1 MTLIMSTQGKD
12 TDQLLTFSKQDQ
24 QLLCEYEIDEI
35 EANIKLTF
43 SAPQYTI
50 NNNRYSILNDHGD
63 WIDVLLP
70 AQRKIDDETQLL
82 QVIQNLSDT
91 NYKYEVDNDYFLN
104 NNKLKF
110 KATGFKAL
118 KSDDHYFCKAFG
130 LVKGTI
136 YERDTQ
142 GFITATNILYPYIY
156 KYICINCYDIQDYT
170 LIDQGQKRYLL
181 LKQFRTWNAGTIT
194 QVTSDIIVTFQINQL
209 IKGFRVQFQD
219 EMYQD
224 LQLNGDEYT
233 LELYINK
240 SKKVLMRIQQQE
252 EARILREQEFEYKK
266 QIEQQRQ
273 AAIQQQY
280 IEQEQQ
286 AQQEA
291 QNIYFQQESD
301 LQKQEDIWRSKQRIP
316 NDNEFTRYINQN
328 YDLLQSKKSQKVKLS
343 KMFKKKQLKAQ
354 QFLLGVQQ
362 LDEEIEELEES
373 RLQLLI
379 SQNKNDVKMSVQDLG
394 DTAEGHFPKVVKRD
408 PDEQI
413 ALSDRLT
420 IQGPLSINE
429 LNDSVHPPVV
439 KVDPNE
445 VIPQQELQ
453 PQQQSQHPQIVKI
466 DPTDQII
473 NTDQSDIQVVD
484 SGTTQRQQTQQ
495 REQEIINQ
503 PEQPSSWN
511 LTTNQNNIPIIKN
524 ENQIQDTLLE
534 DEFSYLDNEF
544 QKLESQNQQM
554 ETQLIELQRHFDKQ
568 EQIKREKTEQK
579 YLSIIEQLRQIQ
591 TKDDMYNFIERN
603 PDYEEF
609 INNFEKR
616 EVAYFINE
624 RQQAEQRIKNNL
636 KYLRQVQHEVI
647 QDDQHSQIDQQQ
659 ENEMS
664 LDQAQDQHSQI
675 EQQLANEVPL
685 DQVQVQQIYGEPKE
699 TPIQY
704 KQAPTPPNENI
715 KQTVLDSNTQ
725 DVLQLAVQHQ
735 DNQKQYKKI
744 CTAQFNKIAE
754 QTDVYNSLSDQ
765 QLLTLYNEYQKSK
778 NLFTDTI
785 PKDNRVQI
793 QRDINKIKTYLIEIG
808 LIKDDRKK

>member
-43 SAPQYTI
+43 TSPQYTI
-50 NNNRYSILNDHGD
+50 NNNRYSILNEQND

-70 AQRKIDDETQLL
+70 FKRKIDDETQLL
-82 QVIQNLSDT
+82 SIIQNLSDN
-91 NYKYEVDNDYFLN
+91 NYKYEVDNDYFIN

-118 KSDDHYFCKAFG
+118 KSEDHYFCKAFG

-136 YERDTQ
+136 YERDEQ
-142 GFITATNILYPYIY
+142 DFITATNILYPYIY

-194 QVTSDIIVTFQINQL
+194 QVTSDIIVTFQVNQL
-209 IKGFRVQFQD
+209 IKGFRIQFQD

-240 SKKVLMRIQQQE
+240 SKKVLMRVQQQE
-252 EARILREQEFEYKK
+252 EARILKEQEFEYKK
-266 QIEQQRQ
+266 QLEQQRQ
-273 AAIQQQY
+273 ASIQQQY

-286 AQQEA
+286 AQQQA
-291 QNIYFQQESD
+291 QNIQFQQESD
-301 LQKQEDIWRSKQRIP
+301 LQKQEDLWRTTSIQIP
-316 NDNEFTRYINQN
+316 NDNEYKKNINYN
-328 YDLLQSKKSQKVKLS
+328 YDILQQKKGQKAKLG
-343 KMFKKKQLKAQ
+343 KMYKKKQLKAQ
-354 QFLLGVQQ
+354 QFLLGVQM

-373 RLQLLI
+373 RLKMLL
-379 SQNKNDVKMSVQDLG
+379 SVNKNDVKMSVQDLS
-394 DTAEGHFPKVVKRD
+394 DTAEGQFPKVVKRD
-408 PDEQI
+408 PNEQI
-413 ALSDRLT
+413 NLSDKPSVQQPLT
-420 IQGPLSINE
+420 TNE
-429 LNDSVHPPVV
+429 LNNSVQSQVV

-445 VIPQQELQ
+445 V
-453 PQQQSQHPQIVKI
+453 
-466 DPTDQII
+466 
-473 NTDQSDIQVVD
+473 QVVD
-484 SGTTQRQQTQQ
+484 SGTEQ
-495 REQEIINQ
+495 RERAEQRRQEIINQ

-511 LTTNQNNIPIIKN
+511 LDVNQNNIPIIKN
-524 ENQIQDTLLE
+524 ENQIQDTLPE

-568 EQIKREKTEQK
+568 EQIKREKIEQK
-579 YLSIIEQLRQIQ
+579 YLSLIEQLRQIQ
-591 TKDDMYNFIERN
+591 TKDDINNYIERN

-609 INNFEKR
+609 INNFEKH
-616 EVAYFINE
+616 EINYFINE
-624 RQQAEQRIKNNL
+624 REQAEQRIKNNL

-647 QDDQHSQIDQQQ
+647 HDDQQQ

-675 EQQLANEVPL
+675 EQQLANQVPL
-685 DQVQVQQIYGEPKE
+685 DQAQVQQIYGEPKE
-699 TPIQY
+699 TP
-704 KQAPTPPNENI
+704 NENI
-715 KQTVLDSNTQ
+715 KQTVQDSNTQ

-735 DNQKQYKKI
+735 DNQKQYKQI
-744 CTAQFNKIAE
+744 CIVQYNKIA
-754 QTDVYNSLSDQ
+754 QQVFNYNSLSDQ

-785 PKDNRVQI
+785 PKDNRVQM
-793 QRDINKIKTYLIEIG
+793 QRDINKIKTYLITEK
-808 LIKDDRKK
+808 LIEDDRKK

>member
-70 AQRKIDDETQLL
+70 TQRKIDDETQLL
-82 QVIQNLSDT
+82 YFIQNLSDE
-91 NYKYEVDNDYFLN
+91 NYKYWIDNDYFLN

-130 LVKGTI
+130 LIKGTT
-136 YERDTQ
+136 YECDAQ

-181 LKQFRTWNAGTIT
+181 LKQFRTWNSGTIT

-219 EMYQD
+219 EMYQE
-224 LQLNGDEYT
+224 LQLNGDDYT

-273 AAIQQQY
+273 AAVQQQY

-286 AQQEA
+286 AQLEA
-291 QNIYFQQESD
+291 QNIQAQQESV
-301 LQKQEDIWRSKQRIP
+301 LQKQEDLWRSKQRIL
-316 NDNEFTRYINQN
+316 NDNEFTRYVNQN
-328 YDLLQSKKSQKVKLS
+328 YDLLQSKKSQKVILS

-373 RLQLLI
+373 RLQLLF
-379 SQNKNDVKMSVQDLG
+379 SLNRNGVKMSVQDLG

-408 PDEQI
+408 PDEQM
-413 ALSDRLT
+413 ALSERQT

-429 LNDSVHPPVV
+429 LNNSVHPPVV

-453 PQQQSQHPQIVKI
+453 PQQQSQHPPIVKI
-466 DPTDQII
+466 DPTEHIV

-484 SGTTQRQQTQQ
+484 SGTQQ
-495 REQEIINQ
+495 RLQAEQRRQEIINQ

-511 LTTNQNNIPIIKN
+511 FDTNQNGIPIIKN
-524 ENQIQDTLLE
+524 ENQMQD
-534 DEFSYLDNEF
+534 N
-544 QKLESQNQQM
+544 
-554 ETQLIELQRHFDKQ
+554 
-568 EQIKREKTEQK
+568 
-579 YLSIIEQLRQIQ
+579 QIQ
-591 TKDDMYNFIERN
+591 TDPEQIYQEFDYIQDMLLQEQAENIQLKNQLESEHEIER
-603 PDYEEF
+603 
-609 INNFEKR
+609 
-616 EVAYFINE
+616 
-624 RQQAEQRIKNNL
+624 
-636 KYLRQVQHEVI
+636 
-647 QDDQHSQIDQQQ
+647 
-659 ENEMS
+659 
-664 LDQAQDQHSQI
+664 
-675 EQQLANEVPL
+675 
-685 DQVQVQQIYGEPKE
+685 
-699 TPIQY
+699 
-704 KQAPTPPNENI
+704 
-715 KQTVLDSNTQ
+715 
-725 DVLQLAVQHQ
+725 
-735 DNQKQYKKI
+735 QKQYFKSLIYQLQQIQTEEDKEVFLNNNPNYE
-744 CTAQFNKIAE
+744 QFLEKFEQQYIDYFVSEEYDAYQRIQNNKNQPELQVLE
-754 QTDVYNSLSDQ
+754 QQPLEDQ
-765 QLLTLYNEYQKSK
+765 QVSDVFTQPPEFPFEEQLKLMSPNHLKQAYETQPQRSQQISDYIYQNLMDKIVLTKTLQETEAVKEEYNQFEEIIRKRDDYMTLYNKIYYR
-778 NLFTDTI
+778 LF
-785 PKDNRVQI
+785 
-793 QRDINKIKTYLIEIG
+793 NKKY
-808 LIKDDRKK
+808 K